1 MIRTDIHRPSAID
14 PADYEFVG
22 VEYDRTDDDIG
33 AAYMLAE
40 EQRTI
45 RAHMERTGG
54 TYSRQHYKYPV
65 AMTAGVFGL
74 IRRAVENKRHCNDYR
89 GVWHDVLYM
98 SRTTPVK
105 RWQTGCLFRVI
116 ITGTGRKRNHTLKI
130 ECGPGDDAEPVL
142 TVMLPEED

>member
-1 MIRTDIHRPSAID
+1 MSSLSEMFGDAIHTYSRRQAID
-14 PADYEFVG
+14 DGVLIDAMVG
-22 VEYDRTDDDIG
+22 DF
-33 AAYMLAE
+33 AE
-40 EQRTI
+40 V
-45 RAHMERTGG
+45 
-54 TYSRQHYKYPV
+54 SRQHYKYAI

-74 IRRAVENKRHCNDYR
+74 IRRAVEKKRHCNDYR

-98 SRTTPVK
+98 SRTAPVK